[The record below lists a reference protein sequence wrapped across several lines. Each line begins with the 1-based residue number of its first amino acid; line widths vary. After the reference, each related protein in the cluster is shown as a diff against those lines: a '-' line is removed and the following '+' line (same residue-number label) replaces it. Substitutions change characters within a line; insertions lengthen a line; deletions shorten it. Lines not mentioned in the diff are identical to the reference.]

1 MAKIIT
7 PIATL
12 ITTIINSI
20 KTEASIFNLLNNNNF
35 QDKRSSNRLS
45 LKEKEASIIRI
56 IQ

>member
-7 PIATL
+7 TIATL

-20 KTEASIFNLLNNNNF
+20 KTEASIFKLLNNNSF
-35 QDKRSSNRLS
+35 QDKRYSNRLS

-56 IQ
+56 TQ